1 MAAGSFA
8 LPSWSREELEVLSEL
23 QEGHLFIDET
33 FAPNSHALGR
43 DSDKSLAIGWARM
56 HEALPGAALFVGGA
70 PPGDLVA
77 GPNVAGNGI
86 DDAWFAGALATVA
99 TRADLLLRLFAS
111 VDNEESGMLS
121 LRFFKH
127 GAWRTV
133 LVDTMLPC
141 VTSGPAFCHGASG
154 LELWPSVLLKAYA
167 KMHGGYAKLHGGD
180 AGDALVDLTGGALT
194 REVMPQ
200 LSRLDED
207 EEREAKLAQV
217 WGLVRETEHGGGLL
231 ALEAARGGNAGGGSI
246 AEDGGAGG
254 GLMAGRLYPLL
265 ETYEDVE
272 EGTRLL
278 RLRNPWGGDGWH
290 GAWSEGSEELAQMQ
304 AQLAPTLT
312 LTPNP
317 EPEPEPEPEPKPDR
331 DPDPDPDPDPNP
343 DPDQAQL
350 ARDDYGGSGSF
361 WIALEDAPMA
371 FGSMLALRIFGE
383 GWQAIGC
390 EGAWHAD
397 SAGAPPHGSASY
409 RSPAPDH
416 SPASA
421 S

>member
-43 DSDKSLAIGWARM
+43 DSDKSLAISWARM

-304 AQLAPTLT
+304 
-312 LTPNP
+312 
-317 EPEPEPEPEPKPDR
+317 ED
-331 DPDPDPDPDPNP
+331 
-343 DPDQAQL
+343 L
-350 ARDDYGGSGSF
+350 ARIIEDT
-361 WIALEDAPMA
+361 WELEQN
-371 FGSMLALRIFGE
+371 LAESIE
-383 GWQAIGC
+383 VEEQQSKENQEQAK
-390 EGAWHAD
+390 
-397 SAGAPPHGSASY
+397 
-409 RSPAPDH
+409 RR
-416 SPASA
+416 
-421 S
+421 